1 MIQARSRGMCT
12 EPMPDR
18 SRQEPEFSAGGV
30 VVRGDDVVV
39 IVPTRRGPRGVKV
52 LGLPKGH
59 PEQGESAAQAAIRE
73 VREEAGVS
81 GELLESLGTIDYTYE
96 RRGRRIAK
104 QVEFFLIEYR
114 EGDPADHDHEVEQAR
129 WMPLAEAVTALTFPG
144 ERDIV
149 SRVLSC
155 RVSER

>member
-1 MIQARSRGMCT
+1 MKDSGQK
-12 EPMPDR
+12 
-18 SRQEPEFSAGGV
+18 PEFSAGGV
-30 VVRGDDVVV
+30 VVRGNDVVV
-39 IVPTRRGPRGVKV
+39 IVPTRRGPHGARV

-59 PEQGESAAQAAIRE
+59 PEHGETAAEAAVRE

-81 GELLESLGTIDYTYE
+81 GELRESLGTIDYTYE

-104 QVEFFLIEYR
+104 QVEFFLIEYG

-129 WMPLAEAVTALTFPG
+129 WMPLAEAATALTFPG
-144 ERDIV
+144 EREIL